1 MQKLINKRSI
11 VIDYLM
17 MIVGTGLLAAAIQ
30 CLYDPIGLV
39 TGGFT
44 GLAIVIKAV
53 TERFVPGGIPL
64 WLTNI
69 GLNVPLF
76 FLTLKFKGKRFI
88 WRTVVGTVL
97 LSAWIYVIPAI
108 DLTQQDYFLAAIFGG
123 VIGGAGMGLI
133 LLARSTTGGTELL
146 AVLIQHFVRHYSVV
160 QIMQVLDAMI
170 VLTGLYLFGIKA
182 GMYAIVA
189 IFVTTKVSDGL
200 MEGFKYSKSAFI
212 ITDQYEKVAN
222 KILLELDRGATGL
235 YAKGMYSR
243 DEKCMLYCVV
253 SKKQIV
259 ELKDIVA
266 SVDQDAFVIV
276 SDVREVLGE
285 GFLEYHGNR

>member
-69 GLNVPLF
+69 GL
-76 FLTLKFKGKRFI
+76 
-88 WRTVVGTVL
+88 
-97 LSAWIYVIPAI
+97 
-108 DLTQQDYFLAAIFGG
+108 QDYFLAAIFGG

-212 ITDQYEKVAN
+212 ITDQYEKVAK

-235 YAKGMYSR
+235 YAKGMYSG

-266 SVDQDAFVIV
+266 SVDPDAFVIV

-285 GFLEYHGNR
+285 GFLEYHKN

>member
-1 MQKLINKRSI
+1 
-11 VIDYLM
+11 
-17 MIVGTGLLAAAIQ
+17 
-30 CLYDPIGLV
+30 
-39 TGGFT
+39 
-44 GLAIVIKAV
+44 
-53 TERFVPGGIPL
+53 
-64 WLTNI
+64 
-69 GLNVPLF
+69 
-76 FLTLKFKGKRFI
+76 
-88 WRTVVGTVL
+88 
-97 LSAWIYVIPAI
+97 
-108 DLTQQDYFLAAIFGG
+108 
-123 VIGGAGMGLI
+123 
-133 LLARSTTGGTELL
+133 
-146 AVLIQHFVRHYSVV
+146 
-160 QIMQVLDAMI
+160 
-170 VLTGLYLFGIKA
+170 
-182 GMYAIVA
+182 
-189 IFVTTKVSDGL
+189 

-235 YAKGMYSR
+235 YAKGMYSG

>member
-1 MQKLINKRSI
+1 MQKLYNRRS
-11 VIDYLM
+11 VVVDYIMVL
-17 MIVGTGLLAAAIQ
+17 IGTGLLAASIQ

-44 GLAIVIKAV
+44 GLAIILKEI
-53 TERFVPGGIPL
+53 TGGMIDGGIPL
-64 WLTNI
+64 WFTNI
-69 GLNVPLF
+69 ALNIPLF
-76 FLTLKFKGKRFI
+76 LIALKLKGKRFI
-88 WRTVVGTVL
+88 WRTFVGTML

-123 VIGGAGMGLI
+123 CIGGAGMGLI
-133 LLARSTTGGTELL
+133 LMARSTTGGTEMV
-146 AVLIQHFVRHYSVV
+146 AVLIQHFIKHYSVV
-160 QIMQVLDAMI
+160 QIMQILDGLI
-170 VLTGLYLFGIKA
+170 VLLGLYLFGIKV

-212 ITDQYEKVAN
+212 ITDRYEEVA
-222 KILLELDRGATGL
+222 KRILQELDRGITGL
-235 YAKGMYSR
+235 YAKGMYSG
-243 DEKCMLYCVV
+243 DDKCVLYCVV

-259 ELKDIVA
+259 ELKEIVA
-266 SVDQDAFVIV
+266 GIDADAFVIV

-285 GFLEYHGNR
+285 GFLEYNKN

>member
-1 MQKLINKRSI
+1 MKKRP
-11 VIDYLM
+11 VWVDYTM
-17 MIVGTGLLAAAIQ
+17 IIVGAFIMGFAIKNM
-30 CLYDPIGLV
+30 YDPVNLV
-39 TGGFT
+39 TGGVS
-44 GLAIVIKAV
+44 GVAIIMKELARVPLWV
-53 TERFVPGGIPL
+53 TNTVLNIPL
-64 WLTNI
+64 
-69 GLNVPLF
+69 
-76 FLTLKFKGKRFI
+76 FLAAWKIKGWGFIKRTAVA
-88 WRTVVGTVL
+88 TVA
-97 LSAWIYVIPAI
+97 LSVSLYVIPEAHI
-108 DLTQQDYFLAAIFGG
+108 LMDDIFLAALFGG
-123 VIGGAGMGLI
+123 IISGIGTGLVFMFS
-133 LLARSTTGGTELL
+133 ATTGGTDML
-146 AVLIQHFVRHYSVV
+146 AALIQRKLRQYSIA

-212 ITDQYEKVAN
+212 ITDQYEKVAK

-235 YAKGMYSR
+235 YAKGMYSG

-266 SVDQDAFVIV
+266 SVDPDAFVIV